1 MSIVYVNDQ
10 GTEITLDCLQNI
22 STATVLKII
31 AKDPLGRKKTWSAT
45 LQGTTYVRYLLQDGD
60 INIPGKWQFQS
71 YIEMPGWKGMGE
83 WATVEVKD

>member
-1 MSIVYVNDQ
+1 MSTIYVNDQ

-31 AKDPLGRKKTWSAT
+31 AKDPLGRKKKWSAT
-45 LQGTTYVRYLLQDGD
+45 LQGTTHVRYTLQNGD
-60 INIPGKWQFQS
+60 LDIPGIWYVQS
-71 YIEMPGWKGMGE
+71 YIEMPGWKGRGE